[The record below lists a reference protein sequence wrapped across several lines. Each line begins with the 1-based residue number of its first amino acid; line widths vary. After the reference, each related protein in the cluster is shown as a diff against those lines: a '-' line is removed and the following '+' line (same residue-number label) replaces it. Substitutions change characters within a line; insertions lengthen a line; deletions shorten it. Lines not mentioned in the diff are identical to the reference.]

1 MALHRIFRLCDLDN
15 DEYLSDNEINYL
27 QVKAFGAPLDKIN
40 LIEIKQLTGYN
51 CVDGLC
57 HDCITESGF
66 VYLNNFSSNEGASR
80 LRGLFCAALD
90 TPTICLSDPISCTH
104 SSRCSLAVRLSCRV
118 WASSF
123 LLLSSTNTTKIT
135 TGLCPPKSWWT
146 CSTCVPT
153 PTPGAWTFCTVSQ
166 PTPKVGS
173 T

>member
-1 MALHRIFRLCDLDN
+1 MDKELKTFGDAIMLVRWNYLDN
-15 DEYLSDNEINYL
+15 KFL
-27 QVKAFGAPLDKIN
+27 
-40 LIEIKQLTGYN
+40 
-51 CVDGLC
+51 
-57 HDCITESGF
+57 
-66 VYLNNFSSNEGASR
+66 
-80 LRGLFCAALD
+80 
-90 TPTICLSDPISCTH
+90 SCTNCFRALVTNYN
-104 SSRCSLAVRLSCRV
+104 SWFAVAGSRCSLAVRLSCRV

-123 LLLSSTNTTKIT
+123 LLLSSINTTEIT